1 MSSQIIGLDLGA
13 YAFKAVVGSWKGKTF
28 HIEEAKEQP
37 NPLGTVFPANPQQ
50 RVELIQAVQNF
61 FEQNKLPTRGI
72 RASLPEAIVVTKIIS
87 MPQLSEAELASAI
100 HWQVEQHIPIPL
112 EELQYEYSIL
122 RQHNDPQNKTMDI
135 LIIGVQKQMVQSLA
149 DLFVEAGLD
158 VADLETDT
166 LAQLRVSEPL
176 IVSPQPVAFLH
187 IGAQNSTVSIIF
199 ENTLTFVY
207 SFSVAGFLFTRSIEQ
222 AIHLDPARAEEYKRS
237 FGLLPGKA
245 EGKVRQALQPVV
257 QSVVSE
263 TQKAFHYFTS
273 QYTGQ
278 AITRLYVS
286 GGSLYLP
293 DLLPFLSQ
301 ALTVEVLPMRLA
313 EMNQFSWKAVPPQES
328 RFITA
333 LGLALK
339 KDTN

>member
-1 MSSQIIGLDLGA
+1 MSTVLGLDLGS
-13 YAFKAVVGSWKGKTF
+13 YAFKAVLGSWKGKTF
-28 HIEEAKEQP
+28 QIEQALEQP
-37 NPLGTVFPANPQQ
+37 NPLGTLFPANPQQ
-50 RVELIQAVQNF
+50 RSELVKSLQSF
-61 FEQNKLPTRGI
+61 FEQNKLSPREV
-72 RASLPEAIVVTKIIS
+72 RVSLPESVVVTKIIS

-135 LIIGVQKQMVQSLA
+135 LIIGTQKQLVQSLA
-149 DLFVEAGLD
+149 DMFVEAGID
-158 VADLETDT
+158 VSSLETDT
-166 LAQLRVSEPL
+166 LAQLRVTEPL

-187 IGAQNSTVSIIF
+187 IGAQTSTLSIVH
-199 ENTLTFVY
+199 ESTLAFVY
-207 SFSVAGFLFTRSIEQ
+207 SFGVAGFLLTRAIEQ
-222 AIHLDPARAEEYKRS
+222 AIHLDPARSEEYKRS

-257 QSVVSE
+257 QSIVTE

-278 AITRLYVS
+278 NISRLYVS

-301 ALTVEVLPMRLA
+301 SLTVEVLPLRLA
-313 EMNQFSWKAVPPQES
+313 EMNHLSWKTVPPQES

-339 KDTN
+339 KGE

>member
-1 MSSQIIGLDLGA
+1 MSTVLGLDLGA
-13 YAFKAVVGSWKGKTF
+13 YAFKAIVGSWKGKTF
-28 HIEEAKEQP
+28 QIEQALEQP

-50 RVELIQAVQNF
+50 RTELVKALQGF
-61 FEQNKLPTRGI
+61 FEQNKLPARDV
-72 RASLPEAIVVTKIIS
+72 RASLPESVVVTKIIS

-122 RQHNDPQNKTMDI
+122 RKRNDPQNKTMDI
-135 LIIGVQKQMVQSLA
+135 LIIGAQKQVVQSLA
-149 DLFVEAGLD
+149 DMFVEAGID
-158 VADLETDT
+158 VSNLETDT
-166 LAQLRVSEPL
+166 LAQLRVAEPL

-187 IGAQNSTVSIIF
+187 IGAQNSTVSIVY
-199 ENTLTFVY
+199 ENALTFVY
-207 SFSVAGFLFTRSIEQ
+207 SFGVAGFLLTRAIEQ

-245 EGKVRQALQPVV
+245 EGKVRQSLQPVV
-257 QSVVSE
+257 QSIVTE
-263 TQKAFHYFTS
+263 AQKAFHYFTS

-278 AITRLYVS
+278 NITRLYVS

-301 ALTVEVLPMRLA
+301 SLTVEVLPLRLS
-313 EMNQFSWKAVPPQES
+313 EMNHLSWKSVPPQES
-328 RFITA
+328 RFVTA
-333 LGLALK
+333 LGLAIK
-339 KDTN
+339 KGE

>member
-1 MSSQIIGLDLGA
+1 MSTVIGLDLGS

-28 HIEEAKEQP
+28 HIEQAVEQA
-37 NPLGTVFPANPQQ
+37 NPLGTAFPTHPQQ
-50 RVELIQAVQNF
+50 RTELAKALQSF
-61 FEQNKLPTRGI
+61 FEQNKLPARDI
-72 RASLPEAIVVTKIIS
+72 RSSLPETVVVTKIIS

-122 RQHNDPQNKTMDI
+122 RQRNDPQNKTMDI
-135 LIIGVQKQMVQSLA
+135 LIVGVQKQAVQALA
-149 DLFVEAGLD
+149 DLFVQSGLD

-166 LAQLRVSEPL
+166 LAQLRVAEPL
-176 IVSPQPVAFLH
+176 IASPQPVAFLH
-187 IGAQNSTVSIIF
+187 LGAQNSAVTIVY
-199 ENTLTFVY
+199 ENTLSFVY
-207 SFSVAGFLFTRSIEQ
+207 SFGVAGFLLTRAVEQ
-222 AIHLDPARAEEYKRS
+222 AIHLDPARAEEYKRG

-257 QSVVSE
+257 QSIVSE

-278 AITRLYVS
+278 SITRLYVS

-301 ALTVEVLPMRLA
+301 SLAVEVVPLRLS
-313 EMNQFSWKAVPPQES
+313 EMNQLSWKAVPPQES

-333 LGLALK
+333 VGLALK
-339 KDTN
+339 KET